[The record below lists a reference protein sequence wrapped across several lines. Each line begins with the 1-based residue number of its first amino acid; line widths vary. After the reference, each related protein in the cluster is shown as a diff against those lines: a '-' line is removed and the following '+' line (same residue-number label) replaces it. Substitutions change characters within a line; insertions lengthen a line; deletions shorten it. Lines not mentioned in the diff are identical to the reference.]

1 MTKTICPICATTIAV
16 LHKPSQCECAH
27 KVCFS
32 TCSASCTQSLR
43 SSLGSLSSLN
53 FVTTCDAKGLGKASA
68 VFASGAGTC
77 TFIATLSRRFH
88 SPTPHSC
95 GARQTSQQK
104 CSIASTAGPVAIA
117 ESTAIRAITGQM
129 SLIGVCSS
137 RHPFSRT
144 IKRSPLL
151 VVSERL
157 APLLP
162 TQNGRASACGSKEP
176 ETKTRNDL
184 WLHLGHRFLI
194 AEKPIVTK
202 GCTQFANANFCSLAS

>member
-1 MTKTICPICATTIAV
+1 MRT
-16 LHKPSQCECAH
+16 Q
-27 KVCFS
+27 VCFS
-32 TCSASCTQSLR
+32 TCSASYTQSLR

-53 FVTTCDAKGLGKASA
+53 FVTTCDAKGLGKAPA

-77 TFIATLSRRFH
+77 TFIATQQRFH

-129 SLIGVCSS
+129 SSIDVCRS

-157 APLLP
+157 APLLTHSKWP
-162 TQNGRASACGSKEP
+162 RQRMRIIRACPKISRKYMYAHLVMNRASTSP
-176 ETKTRNDL
+176 VLRQFVPTDRPL
-184 WLHLGHRFLI
+184 LV
-194 AEKPIVTK
+194 AELEISISV
-202 GCTQFANANFCSLAS
+202 QN